1 MLYFRLASLAG
12 CASVDEFLDRT
23 TSSQLAEWRA
33 YTRVEPLWNERLEI
47 LLASIAAVLANQ
59 WRGEN
64 DEPVSPKDFMFW
76 LPDDDDTQDEA
87 PDMVAVI
94 EQLNAVFGGEDL
106 RNVSQETHPS

>member
-12 CASVDEFLDRT
+12 CASVDEFLART
-23 TSSQLAEWRA
+23 TSHQLAEWRA

-47 LLASIAAVLANQ
+47 LLATIAAVLANQ

-64 DEPVSPKDFMFW
+64 DEPASPRDFMWW
-76 LPDDDDTQDEA
+76 LPNGDIQDEP

-94 EQLNAVFGGEDL
+94 EQLNAAFGGEDL
-106 RNVSQETHPS
+106 RDVSQETHPS